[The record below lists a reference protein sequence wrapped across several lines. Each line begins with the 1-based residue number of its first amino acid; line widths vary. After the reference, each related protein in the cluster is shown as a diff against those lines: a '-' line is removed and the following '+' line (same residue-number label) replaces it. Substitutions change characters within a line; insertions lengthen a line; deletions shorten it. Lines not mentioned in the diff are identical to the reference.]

1 MVFLKGQRNYRK
13 PKVRC
18 PSLKRAHFG
27 RNIML
32 LREDAESMEGWAYGK
47 HRQIGGNDEDGPP
60 SKVLES
66 RGIRTLWVILVV
78 HKIGRF
84 GWI

>member
-1 MVFLKGQRNYRK
+1 
-13 PKVRC
+13 
-18 PSLKRAHFG
+18 
-27 RNIML
+27 ML

-66 RGIRTLWVILVV
+66 RGIRTLWVIFVV
-78 HKIGRF
+78 HKIGRLR
-84 GWI
+84 